1 MTGEEETYLT
11 LAEENLNTRTTL
23 PRGIRIIQNDGS
35 QASVFVSTRF
45 LDYARNDMDC
55 KNVRLTLAA
64 EKLKHSR
71 NIAAGE
77 KEKRNV
83 RLRAYSGIF

>member
-1 MTGEEETYLT
+1 MRGIRKKLT
-11 LAEENLNTRTTL
+11 LAAEKLKHSRNIAAGNKKE
-23 PRGIRIIQNDGS
+23 
-35 QASVFVSTRF
+35 FVSTRF
-45 LDYARNDMDC
+45 LDYARNDRDC